1 MSTSSGRLAS
11 LGFDPHFSSVFEPHR
26 ASGLT
31 PGRVVAEDRGRLFV
45 AAERGDVAAEAAG
58 LLRQSAALSDR
69 PSVGD
74 WVGVR
79 ELPGGLARVE
89 VVLPRRSAFVR
100 AVAGGVTR
108 PQVVAANVDV
118 AFVACAIGEA
128 RLARRL
134 ERYLAAV
141 GAGGA
146 APVVVLTKLD
156 TAGDPA
162 RLVRDA
168 ESVAGGRPV
177 LAVSAV
183 TGAGVDDLAAFVGA
197 GVTAAIVGPSGA
209 GKSTLANRL
218 LGGSWQEVSELAADG
233 RGRHTTTRRELLA
246 LPAGGAIVD
255 TPGMR
260 ELRLWDEGVDL
271 DEVFDDVARLA
282 QGCRFRDCRHETEP
296 GCAVRRAVDDGDLD
310 EGRLASHAKLTA
322 ELALLAERKDARAAA
337 EGRRRDRVFAR
348 AVRATLR
355 AKGRK

>member
-1 MSTSSGRLAS
+1 MSTASGRLAS
-11 LGFDPHFSSVFEPHR
+11 LGFDARFSSDFEAHR
-26 ASGLT
+26 ASGLA
-31 PGRVVAEDRGRLFV
+31 PGRVVAEHRGRLVV
-45 AAERGDVAAEAAG
+45 ATLRGDVAAEASA
-58 LLRQSAALSDR
+58 LLRRSDAPADR

-79 ELPGGLARVE
+79 EVPGGLARVE

-118 AFVACAIGEA
+118 ALVACAIGEA
-128 RLARRL
+128 RTARRL
-134 ERYLAAV
+134 ERYLTAVAAS
-141 GAGGA
+141 GA

-156 TAGDPA
+156 TVDDPSPS
-162 RLVRDA
+162 VREA

-183 TGAGVDDLAAFVGA
+183 TGEGIADVAAHLGE

-218 LGGSWQEVSELAADG
+218 LGGARQEVSALAADG

-246 LPAGGAIVD
+246 LPSGGAIVD

-271 DEVFDDVARLA
+271 GEVFDDVARLA
-282 QGCRFRDCRHETEP
+282 EGCRFRDCRHEGEP
-296 GCAVRRAVDDGDLD
+296 GCAVRRAVDEGELD
-310 EGRLASHAKLTA
+310 EGRLVSHAKLAA
-322 ELALLAERKDARAAA
+322 ELALLAERKDARAVA

-348 AVRATLR
+348 AVRAKLR